1 MSKKKRH
8 KVYNVNTF
16 KNKDLKEIIEKRY
29 NILII
34 IIIVVM
40 LVMLMNLF
48 VIQVIKHNFYVNKV
62 SLLSQNTITGN
73 SAPRGR
79 IYDRNGK
86 IIVDNE
92 AVKVIYYNKPNNIRT
107 KDEIEMALKVAE
119 LIEVDYK
126 NVKNDHLRNFWVKA
140 NSDLAK
146 AKITDEE
153 WQLVNERKLNSDDIE
168 RLKLERVTNEE
179 IKTVN
184 KEAAYIYYLMNVGYS
199 YSEKVIK
206 KENVSDQ
213 EYAIIA
219 ENTSVLKGF
228 DVRLDWKRVYPYG
241 NVFRTILGSVSTN
254 ETGIPY
260 ELKDY
265 YLELGYKLN
274 DRVGTSYLEYQYE
287 SVLKGTKPTYQVQS
301 DGSYKVINPGSRG
314 NDIVLTIDIELQKQI
329 EKILEEEL
337 LESRN
342 EPNTKYLDK
351 SYAIISDP
359 NTGEILAMAGKQIV
373 KEKDKYVFYDYTPGV
388 ITSPVAVGSVIKGA
402 SHIVGYNN
410 GALKIGEKRD
420 DSCIKIASTPLKCSW
435 TTLGTMDDI
444 LALRYSS
451 NVYQFKTAINV
462 GKGKYEYDKPL
473 SIDTKAFEIYRKT
486 FAEFG
491 LGIKTGIDLPVES
504 LGYKGTSTQSGHL
517 LDFSIGQYDTYTPI
531 QLVQY
536 INTIANDGYRTKP
549 FLLKAIY
556 SPTKDGLNELL
567 SETQVTVLNKV
578 NTEDKYL
585 ERVREGFKAV
595 IEPGGTGS
603 GYMSLDYKPAGKTGT
618 SQSFLDT
625 DGDGVIDKE
634 TLTNTFAG
642 YAPYDDPKVSFVVVS
657 PDIYYNEG
665 STARTAI
672 IRRISYRI
680 SQKYFELYE

>member
-1 MSKKKRH
+1 MSKKRRH
-8 KVYNVNTF
+8 KVNTVGSI

-34 IIIVVM
+34 AIIAVMTVM
-40 LVMLMNLF
+40 LANLF
-48 VIQVIKHNFYVNKV
+48 IIQVVKHSFYVNKI

-73 SAPRGR
+73 SSPRGR

-92 AVKVIYYNKPNNIRT
+92 AVKVIYYNKPNNVKT
-107 KDEIEMALKVAE
+107 KDEIDTALKVADM
-119 LIEVDYK
+119 IDVDYK
-126 NVKNDHLRNFWVKA
+126 SVKDEHLRTFWVKA
-140 NSDLAK
+140 NKDLAK
-146 AKITDEE
+146 SKITDEE
-153 WQLVNERKLNSDDIE
+153 WQLVNERKLTNNDIE
-168 RLKLERVTNEE
+168 KLKLERVTEE
-179 IKTVN
+179 ELETVN
-184 KEAAYIYYLMNVGYS
+184 SEAAYIYYLMNVGYS
-199 YSEKVIK
+199 YSEKIIK
-206 KENVSDQ
+206 KDDVTDK

-219 ENTSVLKGF
+219 ENVSVLNGF

-241 NVFRTILGSVSTN
+241 DTFRTILGNVSTN

-265 YLELGYKLN
+265 YLGLGYKLN

-287 SVLKGTKPTYQVQS
+287 SVLKGQKPTYQIQS
-301 DGSYKVINPGSRG
+301 DGSYKTIDPGSRG

-329 EKILEEEL
+329 EKILEDEL
-337 LESRN
+337 LKSRD
-342 EPNTKYLDK
+342 EPNTRYLDK

-359 NTGEILAMAGKQIV
+359 KTGEILAMAGRQIV
-373 KEKDKYVFYDYTPGV
+373 KKDEGYAFYDYTPGV

-410 GALKIGEKRD
+410 GALQIGEKRD

-473 SIDTKAFEIYRKT
+473 SIDTNAFEIYRKT

-531 QLVQY
+531 QLSQY
-536 INTIANDGYRTKP
+536 INTIANNGYRTQP

-556 SPTKDGLNELL
+556 NPTKDGLTELL
-567 SETQVTVLNKV
+567 SETQVTILNKV
-578 NTEDKYL
+578 DTENKYL
-585 ERVREGFKAV
+585 ERVKEGFKAV
-595 IEPGGTGS
+595 IEPGGTGA
-603 GYMSLDYKPAGKTGT
+603 GYMDLSHKPAGKTGT

-625 DGDGVIDKE
+625 DNDGKVDTE

-657 PDIYYNEG
+657 PDIYYDEG
-665 STARTAI
+665 SSTRTMI

-680 SQKYFELYE
+680 SQKYFELYK